1 MGQID
6 LLQKLAQRRFFKLFT
21 SVFLSYFQWL
31 TIPKLGISKNIRS
44 SLCGLLSMREFGK
57 RVLSVFLVKMVK
69 NIADSFDVYVSGR
82 LGRER
87 NLYQRDEGRSKG
99 RRGGL
104 RQQNLHVF
112 LCPLYA
118 LSTLPLNQ
126 ALVSIDIFCFSM
138 KL

>member
-1 MGQID
+1 
-6 LLQKLAQRRFFKLFT
+6 
-21 SVFLSYFQWL
+21 
-31 TIPKLGISKNIRS
+31 
-44 SLCGLLSMREFGK
+44 MREFGK

-104 RQQNLHVF
+104 RQ
-112 LCPLYA
+112 
-118 LSTLPLNQ
+118 
-126 ALVSIDIFCFSM
+126 
-138 KL
+138 